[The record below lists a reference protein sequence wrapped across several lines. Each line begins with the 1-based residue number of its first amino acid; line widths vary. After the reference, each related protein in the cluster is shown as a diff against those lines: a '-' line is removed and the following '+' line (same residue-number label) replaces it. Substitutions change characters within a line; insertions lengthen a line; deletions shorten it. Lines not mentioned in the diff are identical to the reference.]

1 MAFQGSRRVMNSSKR
16 QSVTKSDLK
25 AFEQRQNA
33 SLVSKTEFK
42 RKVATLVTKAEFKRE
57 IAKLATKQELQREI
71 AKLATKEELEIVRK
85 KLDDVA
91 SQLALNTTDIRELK
105 QNLAKVE
112 STMNTKFDVVLQAID
127 GLAGKVDSYRT
138 EQAAALHGLSR
149 HDRQLDD
156 HERRIEKLEVGAE
169 LR

>member
-1 MAFQGSRRVMNSSKR
+1 MNSSKR

-42 RKVATLVTKAEFKRE
+42 RKVATLVTKAEFN
-57 IAKLATKQELQREI
+57 REI

-85 KLDDVA
+85 KLEDVA
-91 SQLALNTTDIRELK
+91 SQVALHTTDIRELK
-105 QNLAKVE
+105 QNLARVE

-127 GLAGKVDSYRT
+127 GLAGKIDSHMT
-138 EQAAALHGLSR
+138 EHAAVQHGLSR